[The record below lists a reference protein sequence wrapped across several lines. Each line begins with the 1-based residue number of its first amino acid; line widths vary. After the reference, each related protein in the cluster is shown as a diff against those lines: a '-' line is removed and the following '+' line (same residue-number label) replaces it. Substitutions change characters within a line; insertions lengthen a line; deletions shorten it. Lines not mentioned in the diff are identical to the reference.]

1 MGFWNFLF
9 DGKKPAADAPAA
21 AAPAPQAAQQA
32 QGTQIAYNPELVPR
46 LQAEH
51 RHLLE
56 LFGEIGRVFQSNDLA
71 TTAARLE
78 QFRGA
83 VLDHLMTE
91 NIRFYI
97 YLEHSLKHDA
107 DSFELMHG
115 FRHEMDGIGK
125 AVLAFL
131 SKYKDIA
138 GQPNLAVSFGSDL
151 KQVGEVLVGRIR
163 REEETLY
170 PLYMPAY

>member
-9 DGKKPAADAPAA
+9 DGKKPAAETAPPPGIAPAA
-21 AAPAPQAAQQA
+21 PQP
-32 QGTQIAYNPELVPR
+32 QGIAYNPELVPR
-46 LQAEH
+46 LQQEH
-51 RHLLE
+51 GRLLA
-56 LFGEIGRVFQSNDLA
+56 LFGEISRVFQANDLTA
-71 TTAARLE
+71 TAARLE
-78 QFRGA
+78 DFRGA

-97 YLEHSLKHDA
+97 YLEHSLRQDP

-131 SKYKDIA
+131 SKYKDIGTQA
-138 GQPNLAVSFGSDL
+138 NLAVSFGSDL
-151 KQVGEVLVGRIR
+151 QQVGDVLVNRIR